1 MASAAWVESGSTG
14 VFERVPAK
22 GKVLSS
28 NISVNSQMV
37 VGRVFLIFSNDGNLT
52 AIEQIIPVNS
62 LQEESPLLDKLYEFS
77 NNP

>member
-14 VFERVPAK
+14 VFEPVPAK